1 MLTSTTRSG
10 GVRAIAAA
18 VEAAPRGTV
27 RRRPFGLPR
36 SAAKVTSARDRNLD
50 VLRGVSALGVV
61 LWHATGPLS
70 ARSVTLTASWEVV
83 LHTAAGVYLFFAIS
97 GYLIGGPWLRALVRG
112 EPLPS
117 WRPYAVR
124 RVLRI
129 LPLYW
134 LSLAAAIVILHP
146 VDVNFGT
153 IVLHAVL
160 LQGFVPGQQAGIY
173 FVLWTLA
180 IEAQFY
186 VSLPLVARLIRRCAG
201 TRLRP
206 RHAAIGLICMWLLSA
221 PILLLDKGR
230 LFDSD
235 LTCVLVATLV
245 GQAGAFAAGLAVVLI
260 VEMRWLP
267 QPPWIFLAV
276 GCLVWLSAS
285 LVAPSTGPSPSP
297 LWALAALPL
306 ILAAVRSPAWP
317 LRPIAWCGLVSYS
330 LYVCH
335 TLVGAFVPH
344 FSVPS
349 PAAGLAVGFVTLLVP
364 SVVVS
369 GVLYAC
375 VERPSQRLGHALSAN
390 DRGPGG

>member
-1 MLTSTTRSG
+1 M
-10 GVRAIAAA
+10 
-18 VEAAPRGTV
+18 
-27 RRRPFGLPR
+27 
-36 SAAKVTSARDRNLD
+36 
-50 VLRGVSALGVV
+50 
-61 LWHATGPLS
+61 
-70 ARSVTLTASWEVV
+70 TLTASWEVV

-117 WRPYAVR
+117 WRAYAVR
-124 RVLRI
+124 RALRI

-146 VDVNFGT
+146 GDVNFGT
-153 IVLHAVL
+153 IVLHALL

-201 TRLRP
+201 TRLRS
-206 RHAAIGLICMWLLSA
+206 RHAAIGLICMWIVSA
-221 PILLLDKGR
+221 PILVLDNGR
-230 LFDSD
+230 LFDTN
-235 LTCVLVATLV
+235 LTCVLVATIV
-245 GQAGAFAAGLAVVLI
+245 GQAGAFAAGLAVALI

-267 QPPWIFLAV
+267 QPTWIFLAL
-276 GCLVWLSAS
+276 GCLVWLVAS

-317 LRPIAWCGLVSYS
+317 LRPIAWCGLVSFS

-335 TLVGAFVPH
+335 TLVGAFVPR
-344 FSVPS
+344 FTVAG
-349 PAAGLAVGFVTLLVP
+349 PATGLAIAFLTLLVP
-364 SVVVS
+364 SLVMS
-369 GVLYAC
+369 RVLYAC
-375 VERPSQRLGHALSAN
+375 IERPSQRLAHALIAN
-390 DRGPGG
+390 RPRITQ